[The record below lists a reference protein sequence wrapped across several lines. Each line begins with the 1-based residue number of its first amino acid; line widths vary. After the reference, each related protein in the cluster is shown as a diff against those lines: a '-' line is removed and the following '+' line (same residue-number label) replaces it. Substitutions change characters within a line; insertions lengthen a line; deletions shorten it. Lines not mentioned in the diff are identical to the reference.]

1 LRDALLRVYG
11 KAERSTGFM
20 DLAAKIRDIPDFP
33 KEGIL
38 FKDITP
44 LLQDAE
50 SLRYAIDQMAEFG
63 VGKKIDVVVGA
74 EARGFILG
82 AALAYTLGAGFV
94 PARKPGKLPFLTVAA
109 EYDLEYGTDSL
120 EVHNDAIVPGT
131 RVLVHDDLLA
141 TGGTARAKCDLVE
154 KLGGEVVGV
163 TFIVELSFLGGRE
176 KLKEYDIL
184 SLIKYDGE

>member
-1 LRDALLRVYG
+1 
-11 KAERSTGFM
+11 M
-20 DLAAKIRDIPDFP
+20 DLSFKIRDSPDFP
-33 KEGIL
+33 KEGIV

-50 SLRYAIDQMAEFG
+50 SLRYAVDQMAEFA

-82 AALAYTLGAGFV
+82 AVLAYTLGAGFV
-94 PARKPGKLPFLTVAA
+94 PARKPGKLPFLTVAS

-163 TFIVELSFLGGRE
+163 TFIVELSFLNGRE
-176 KLKEYDIL
+176 KLKEYDIF
-184 SLIKYDGE
+184 SLIKYDSE